1 LLPFFLH
8 KTLATRYLGMH
19 IVSTTNKLIKFVPR
33 IVETGSLS
41 LNITDEST
49 NTSATSTVTAT
60 NSGNFVSI
68 TPTYTF
74 KEGRFYYI
82 VVSGTAELYR
92 GKVFCTNQTDF
103 DKYTTNQN
111 VYTEHEKAN
120 ANEYIVI

>member
-1 LLPFFLH
+1 
-8 KTLATRYLGMH
+8 MH

-41 LNITDEST
+41 FTITDESK
-49 NTSATSTVTAT
+49 NSSSTSSVTAT
-60 NSGNFVSI
+60 SSGNFVNI

-82 VVSGTAELYR
+82 VVSGTEELYR
-92 GKVFCTNQTDF
+92 GKVFCTDQTDF
-103 DKYTTNQN
+103 DKYTTNEN
-111 VYTEHEKAN
+111 VYTEYEKAN